1 MSSSL
6 FMSSS
11 LYVPQPSD
19 KFTFGLWIVGNPG
32 IDPFSGPVRVPVSP
46 PERVRKLGALGA

>member
-32 IDPFSGPVRVPVSP
+32 IDPFGGPVRVPVSP